1 MAASS
6 WVDVINGALIELGV
20 SQIFTLQDTSKQA
33 RLGVQRF
40 PFSRDEVLRMKPWKS
55 AAARAQLPLLS
66 QAPAFGYQYAYQ
78 LPIDYI
84 RMIRA
89 HPDVQFFKIQGRT
102 LLCNV
107 SPAQIIYV
115 ASPSSPVELDP
126 LLSEAISLN
135 LARKIGFALVQEPSI
150 VGEMDKKFQFVYRQA
165 KMADSMEDTSE
176 AWEALEL
183 QNSRLLR
190 VGYNGPAQMTSQYNF

>member
-6 WVDVINGALIELGV
+6 WVDVINGALIELG
-20 SQIFTLQDTSKQA
+20 SAQIFSLSDTSKQA

-55 AAARAQLPLLS
+55 AAARIQLPQLS
-66 QAPAFGYQYAYQ
+66 QTPAFGFQYAYQ

-89 HPDVQFFKIQGRT
+89 HPDIMFYKIQGRT

-107 SPAQIIYV
+107 TPAQIIYV
-115 ASPSSPVELDP
+115 SSPQSPVNLDP
-126 LLSEAISLN
+126 LLTETISMN
-135 LARKIGFALVQEPSI
+135 LARKIGFSLVQEPSI
-150 VGEMDKKFQFVYRQA
+150 VGEMDKKFQFAYRQA
-165 KMADSMEDTSE
+165 KVADSMEDT
-176 AWEALEL
+176 ADVWEAVEL

-190 VGYNGPAQMTSQYNF
+190 VGYNGVAQINSQYNF

>member
-55 AAARAQLPLLS
+55 AAARIQLPQLS
-66 QAPAFGYQYAYQ
+66 QGPAFGYQFAYQ

-89 HPDVQFFKIQGRT
+89 HPDIQFFKIQGRM

-115 ASPSSPVELDP
+115 ASPDSPSNLDP

-150 VGEMDKKFQFVYRQA
+150 VGEMDKKFQFAYRLA